1 MIRKGI
7 IGSLLRLIGG
17 KPEENDRTIDQE
29 IINFDGLISRL
40 DTIVNNIEEQE
51 IERLDE
57 NVNELL
63 VFLEYFSLRRE
74 YSESEQNIITGI
86 HIYFEDLKEDKI
98 RKRFIPNK
106 NIPQIQNFI
115 YLASQVEEKRRKKTP
130 DL

>member
-74 YSESEQNIITGI
+74 YSES
-86 HIYFEDLKEDKI
+86 
-98 RKRFIPNK
+98 
-106 NIPQIQNFI
+106 
-115 YLASQVEEKRRKKTP
+115 
-130 DL
+130 